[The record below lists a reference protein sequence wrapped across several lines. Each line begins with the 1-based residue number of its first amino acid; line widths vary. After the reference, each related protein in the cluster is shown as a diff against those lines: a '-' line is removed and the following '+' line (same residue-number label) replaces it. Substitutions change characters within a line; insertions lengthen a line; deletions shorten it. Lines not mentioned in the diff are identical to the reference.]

1 MVADGLMY
9 FKDLLD
15 KECFQSNLRKLE
27 KLSSTTSWE
36 GELDFKMFLINNDN
50 IVSAKNASGGL
61 TNISYPK
68 VS

>member
-15 KECFQSNLRKLE
+15 KECFQSNLGKLE
-27 KLSSTTSWE
+27 KLSTTTSWE
-36 GELDFKMFLINNDN
+36 GELDLKMFLFNSEN
-50 IVSAKNASGGL
+50 IVSAKNASGDS